1 MPAGMIK
8 KIFFEEVSPND
19 TAAILFSSG
28 SEGSP
33 KGIELTHSNI
43 AANAKQCAIAMEAI
57 NTDVIMSTLPTFH
70 AFGQKREK

>member
-1 MPAGMIK
+1 M
-8 KIFFEEVSPND
+8 ND

-33 KGIELTHSNI
+33 KGVELSHSNI
-43 AANAKQCAIAMEAI
+43 AANAKQAAIELSAI

-70 AFGQKREK
+70 AFGFAITTLNASFRGYSNCLSC